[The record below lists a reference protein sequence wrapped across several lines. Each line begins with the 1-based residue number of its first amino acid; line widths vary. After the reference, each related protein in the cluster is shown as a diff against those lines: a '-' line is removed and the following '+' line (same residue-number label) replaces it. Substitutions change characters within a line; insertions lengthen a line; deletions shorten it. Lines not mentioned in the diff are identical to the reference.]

1 MGPVSPDCGSKRKC
15 PGLDL
20 VVDQI
25 DLLPAMVSSSSHG
38 ARLAMGM
45 GMAAQP
51 QPQPLPLPQL
61 QQQPGLQQGPG
72 LHPQGRPIKHAKRRR
87 LADAHM
93 AACGGEGALSD
104 GSCTPTRSGS
114 QCESGCPGMSE
125 VMTRTVGEALG
136 LS

>member
-25 DLLPAMVSSSSHG
+25 GHLPAMLSGSHSLLHTSG
-38 ARLAMGM
+38 PQHTGPQ
-45 GMAAQP
+45 AQGG
-51 QPQPLPLPQL
+51 QL
-61 QQQPGLQQGPG
+61 G
-72 LHPQGRPIKHAKRRR
+72 QGRAIKHAKRRR

-93 AACGGEGALSD
+93 ACGGEGGHLSD

-114 QCESGCPGMSE
+114 QCESLCPGMSE

>member
-1 MGPVSPDCGSKRKC
+1 M
-15 PGLDL
+15 
-20 VVDQI
+20 
-25 DLLPAMVSSSSHG
+25 
-38 ARLAMGM
+38 AMGL
-45 GMAAQP
+45 GLAAQ
-51 QPQPLPLPQL
+51 QPLPL
-61 QQQPGLQQGPG
+61 QQPGLQHGPG
-72 LHPQGRPIKHAKRRR
+72 LHAQGRHVQRAKRRR

-93 AACGGEGALSD
+93 AACGGEGYLSD